1 MLCLQSHTQ
10 DVWLQ
15 RAILHTD
22 DVLIDHAH
30 CERKAAANAL
40 NLLGRFPDHPE
51 LQEPMLALAR
61 EELEHFELVLAILR
75 ERKVAMVAQSP
86 TGYQARLFEL
96 VRPGMPHKL
105 VDLLLVG
112 ALIEAR
118 SCERFRL
125 LSEHHPEP
133 TLRQTF
139 RSLLESEARHYSVF
153 VRLAELQAPRDEVR
167 VRLQELAE
175 QECAILEHHVKPLPR
190 IHA

>member
-1 MLCLQSHTQ
+1 MLSLQSHTQ
-10 DVWLQ
+10 DAWLR
-15 RAILHTD
+15 RAILHTP

-61 EELEHFELVLAILR
+61 EELQHFELVLGILR
-75 ERKVAMVAQSP
+75 ARGIALVAQSP
-86 TGYQARLFEL
+86 SGYQARLFEL
-96 VRPGMPHKL
+96 VRGAMPHKL

-125 LSEHHPEP
+125 LSEHHPDAE
-133 TLRQTF
+133 LRQTF
-139 RSLLESEARHYSVF
+139 RSLLESEARHYGVF
-153 VRLAELQAPRDEVR
+153 VRLAELQAPREDVR
-167 VRLQELAE
+167 ARLHALAE
-175 QECAILEHHVKPLPR
+175 QECAILEHVKPLPR

>member
-10 DVWLQ
+10 DAWLQ
-15 RAILHTD
+15 RAIAHTD

-30 CERKAAANAL
+30 CERKAASNAL

-61 EELEHFELVLAILR
+61 EELEHFELVLSILK
-75 ERKVAMVAQSP
+75 ERQVAMVMQPPS
-86 TGYQARLFEL
+86 GYQAQLFAL
-96 VRPGMPHKL
+96 VRSGMPHKL

-125 LSEHHPEP
+125 LSDHHPDSA
-133 TLRQTF
+133 LRQTF
-139 RSLLESEARHYSVF
+139 RSLLESEARHYLVF
-153 VRLAELQAPRDEVR
+153 VKLAEQQQERGAVR
-167 VRLQELAE
+167 ERLQELAAA
-175 QECAILEHHVKPLPR
+175 ECAILEGVKPLPR
-190 IHA
+190 IHS